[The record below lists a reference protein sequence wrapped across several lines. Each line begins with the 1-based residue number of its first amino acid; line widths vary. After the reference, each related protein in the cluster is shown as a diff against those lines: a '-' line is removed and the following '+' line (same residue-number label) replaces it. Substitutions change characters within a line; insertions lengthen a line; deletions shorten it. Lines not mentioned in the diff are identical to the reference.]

1 MITVTVK
8 GVANFADLLGT
19 REPQEIAV
27 PQGTTVRD
35 LLAILIKEYGERLA
49 ARIFTAES
57 GELRKDFRPLLNGR
71 DLFFLNGLDTELK
84 DGDRFTLMPFLAG
97 G

>member
-19 REPQEIAV
+19 GEPRAIAV
-27 PQGTTVRD
+27 PEGTTLRD
-35 LLAILIKEYGERLA
+35 LVTILVEEHGAPLA
-49 ARIFTAES
+49 ARIFSES

-71 DLFFLNGLDTELK
+71 DLFFLNGLNTVLK